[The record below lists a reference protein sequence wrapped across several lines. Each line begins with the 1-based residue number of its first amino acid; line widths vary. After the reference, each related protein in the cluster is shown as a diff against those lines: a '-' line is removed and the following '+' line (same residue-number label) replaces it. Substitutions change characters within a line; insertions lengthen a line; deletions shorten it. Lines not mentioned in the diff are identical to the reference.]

1 MSTDIEL
8 TEVRASSP
16 SGRRY
21 SFSEAIESGR
31 QPPPSYNE
39 AKDKEAAEDTTATTT
54 AVKTTSRFNFKD
66 SVMGVEDLFESKLF
80 RWVVLGTHLQLSYLQ
95 LLNILTLDFP
105 TQPTLLVFNGSA
117 FICSLIYN

>member
-80 RWVVLGTHLQLSYLQ
+80 RWVVLGVLVVLG
-95 LLNILTLDFP
+95 IVA
-105 TQPTLLVFNGSA
+105 LLVVILVPLHFGDLDYYQV
-117 FICSLIYN
+117 C

>member
-8 TEVRASSP
+8 TEVRESSP

-39 AKDKEAAEDTTATTT
+39 AKDNEAAEETTATTT

-80 RWVVLGTHLQLSYLQ
+80 RWVVLGVLVVLGIVALMVV
-95 LLNILTLDFP
+95 ILVPLHFGDLDYY
-105 TQPTLLVFNGSA
+105 QVG
-117 FICSLIYN
+117 